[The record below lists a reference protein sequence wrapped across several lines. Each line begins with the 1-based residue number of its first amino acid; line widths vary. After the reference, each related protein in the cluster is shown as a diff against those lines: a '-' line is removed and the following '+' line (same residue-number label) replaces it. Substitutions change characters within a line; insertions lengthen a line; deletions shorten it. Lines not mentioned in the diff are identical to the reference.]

1 MLQHRPILS
10 FAILF
15 AFVTSPIIS
24 HSAIK
29 DSIPS
34 STLMQQDLP
43 DVAAIDQMLVSSY
56 LNHYC
61 FSADHSLLNAYGY
74 EKTAVPSFDQEIVAE
89 RMRNLDRNSPFDL
102 VYNQTVQGFIDLYAI
117 RRRELTSKVMGLS
130 ELYFPLFEESLAKYK
145 IPLEMKYL
153 AIVESALNPVA
164 ISPAGAGGLWQFM
177 VSTGKM
183 YGLNVTSYQDDRFDP
198 YKSTD
203 AACRFLSFLYKTYGD
218 WQLVLAAYN
227 SGPGNVNKAIRRAG
241 GKMDFWSIK
250 PFLPKETQGYVPAF
264 IAVNYVMNHAT
275 EYNLYPKTPMRSFF
289 EVDSVHVNSRVDFN
303 VLSKLIDMPLDD
315 IRYLNGTYKLNEIP
329 DNGNKHYLIL
339 PLDMLGLF
347 LANEDVVYEQSKAA
361 KWQPEL
367 MASNKEV
374 APDGKIAQVTW
385 DTIWKTHKVKSKE
398 TLNTVAKRY
407 GVSATEIKK
416 WNKLKSSSVKKG
428 QTLKIQTRVAR
439 TIYVDDNTKNNPVDI
454 TPDKS
459 TVDDEDCYKENI
471 KSEAQVTTPTAA
483 VIKEEK
489 AVEKTTPKPKST
501 SDKKFH
507 SVKSGETLSS
517 IAKKHKTTVNKLL
530 SINKGIKASNIKVGQ
545 KVRVK

>member
-1 MLQHRPILS
+1 MLQHLPFRS
-10 FAILF
+10 FAITATFL
-15 AFVTSPIIS
+15 ATHLVL
-24 HSAIK
+24 HSAVK

-34 STLMQQDLP
+34 TTLMQQDLP

-61 FSADHSLLNAYGY
+61 FSADPLLLNAYGY
-74 EKTAVPSFDQEIVAE
+74 EKSVVPSFSQEIVAE

-183 YGLNVTSYQDDRFDP
+183 YGLNVSSYQDDRFDP

-275 EYNLYPKTPMRSFF
+275 EYNIYPKTPVRSFF
-289 EVDSVHVNSRVDFN
+289 EVDSVHVTSRIDFN
-303 VLSKLIDMPLDD
+303 VLSKLIDMPIDD

-367 MASNKEV
+367 LASNKDV

-385 DTIWKTHKVKSKE
+385 DVVWKTHKVKTKE
-398 TLNTVAKRY
+398 TLSAVAKRY
-407 GVSATEIKK
+407 GVTAAEIKK
-416 WNKLKSSSVKKG
+416 WNKLKSTSVKKG
-428 QTLKIQTRVAR
+428 QSLKIQTRVAR
-439 TIYVDDNTKNNPVDI
+439 TVWVDDTSKNNSAVAA
-454 TPDKS
+454 PDKS
-459 TVDDEDCYKENI
+459 SVDDEDCYKDGVRTEVADSQENT
-471 KSEAQVTTPTAA
+471 SV
-483 VIKEEK
+483 KEEK
-489 AVEKTTPKPKST
+489 TAPVNAEKPITAPN
-501 SDKKFH
+501 KKFH
-507 SVKSGETLSS
+507 TVKSGDTISF
-517 IAKKHKTTVNKLL
+517 IAKKHKTTVNKIISL
-530 SINKGIKASNIKVGQ
+530 NKGISVANIKVGQ